1 MLSVHAIQRHGP
13 LLRNLIRRE
22 VRQRHKGSIL
32 GLGWNLV
39 IPAVMIGT
47 YTFVFRYIFRSSVP
61 DYALY
66 LVTGMGAWALF
77 ATGAQVAA
85 SSLVANA
92 NLVKKVK
99 FPREI
104 LPLSAMAGNA
114 LTALTMLGLAL
125 ILCLLMR
132 PLGVSL
138 VMLPVSLALLSLF
151 TIGVGLLLSATTVY
165 FRDVEHLFSALT
177 MPWFFLTPILFAFID
192 LPPSVRENVWLL
204 RILHYGNPVT
214 PFVLAVQDSVF
225 WGRWPAAGDLAYC
238 AVAAAFTLALGILV
252 FRRLEKGMA
261 IEL

>member
-1 MLSVHAIQRHGP
+1 MISAHSIRRHGP

-39 IPAVMIGT
+39 IPGVMIGT
-47 YTFVFRYIFRSSVP
+47 YTFVFRYIFRSGVP
-61 DYALY
+61 DYSLF
-66 LVTGMGAWALF
+66 LVTGMGVWALF
-77 ATGAQVAA
+77 ATGSQVAA

-125 ILCLLMR
+125 AFCLVARPVGLSLLML
-132 PLGVSL
+132 PLNL
-138 VMLPVSLALLSLF
+138 VLLAVF
-151 TIGVGLLLSATTVY
+151 TTGFGLLLSSTTVY
-165 FRDVEHLFSALT
+165 FRDVEHLFGALT
-177 MPWFFLTPILFAFID
+177 MPWFFLTPILFAFSD
-192 LPPSVRENVWLL
+192 LPASIKENAWLL
-204 RILHYGNPVT
+204 RILHYGNPIT
-214 PFVLAVQDSVF
+214 PFVLSVQDSVF
-225 WGRWPAAGDLAYC
+225 WGTWPDLGDLTYC
-238 AVAAAFTLALGILV
+238 AVAAPLVLAVGLRV

-261 IEL
+261 LEL

>member
-1 MLSVHAIQRHGP
+1 MSVQRIRRHGP

-22 VRQRHKGSIL
+22 VRQRHKGSVL

-47 YTFVFRYIFRSSVP
+47 YTFVFRYIFRSAVP

-77 ATGAQVAA
+77 ATGSQVAS

-125 ILCLLMR
+125 MLCLFIR
-132 PLGVSL
+132 PVGPSL
-138 VMLPVSLALLSLF
+138 IMLPVSP
-151 TIGVGLLLSATTVY
+151 GVFSKIEV
-165 FRDVEHLFSALT
+165 VE
-177 MPWFFLTPILFAFID
+177 
-192 LPPSVRENVWLL
+192 PP
-204 RILHYGNPVT
+204 Y
-214 PFVLAVQDSVF
+214 
-225 WGRWPAAGDLAYC
+225 
-238 AVAAAFTLALGILV
+238 
-252 FRRLEKGMA
+252 MA
-261 IEL
+261 P